1 MSAAAWESFGKEA
14 AATMLGLVKLL
25 HSLSEAIP
33 ILRSLLMDL
42 VSMIKDIQANRR
54 KEAKDEIVNS
64 RIDSILNRMHHNKAA
79 KQSETN
85 EQG

>member
-42 VSMIKDIQANRR
+42 VSML
-54 KEAKDEIVNS
+54 KEINASQRLQDKNVEVCS
-64 RIDSILNRMHHNKAA
+64 RIDSILLRMHHHKTGE
-79 KQSETN
+79 QSETN